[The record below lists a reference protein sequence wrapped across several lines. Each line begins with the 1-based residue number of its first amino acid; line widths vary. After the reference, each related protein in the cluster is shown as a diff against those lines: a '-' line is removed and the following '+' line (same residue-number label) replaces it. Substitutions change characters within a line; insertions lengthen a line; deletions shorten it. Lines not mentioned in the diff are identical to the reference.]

1 MDPANISVEQMNTL
15 LTEAGWT
22 GDPVTVVKGDPTNR
36 NASDEYVYQIVYG
49 STINRVYVGTDTD
62 GDVYVDNASM
72 T

>member
-22 GDPVTVVKGDPTNR
+22 GDPVTIVNGDPTNR
-36 NASDEYVYQIVYG
+36 NASNEYVYKVVYG
-49 STINRVYVGTDTD
+49 SNINRVYVGENDD
-62 GDVYVDNASM
+62 GVYVDHATM